1 MNKPNLFIVGSPKC
15 GTTFFCEK
23 LKEHPDLFFP
33 KIKELN
39 YFSYNQLN
47 NESYYRD
54 YKVNSLE
61 KYLEFYKNVK
71 NEKYLVDASVSYFTF
86 ENIPSKIKTFN
97 PKSKII
103 ILVRNP
109 YKRSYSHYIMDKR
122 MGHANKSLQEY
133 LYDKKSF
140 HYRQYIKNSKY
151 FEQVKNYE
159 KHFKSENIL
168 ILELEKFESKFNDVF
183 KFLEIK
189 PINIDF
195 DSKVNENKIPANN
208 IGRFVQKNRGFIE
221 RLKLTIPKKVVNIL
235 KKIIYN
241 KAPKTEI
248 PQKDLNLL
256 KSIISSDYRKFETQI
271 NNES

>member
-23 LKEHPDLFFP
+23 LREHPDLFFP

-39 YFSYNQLN
+39 YFSCNQLN
-47 NESYYRD
+47 NESYYKD

-61 KYLEFYKNVK
+61 KYLEFYKKVK
-71 NEKYLVDASVSYFTF
+71 NEKYIVDASVSYFTF

-122 MGHANKSLQEY
+122 MGHANKSIQEY
-133 LYDKKSF
+133 IDDKESF

-151 FEQVKNYE
+151 FEQIKNYE

-168 ILELEKFESKFNDVF
+168 ILELEKFERKFKDVF

-189 PINIDF
+189 PIHIDF
-195 DSKVNENKIPANN
+195 TIKVNENKITANN
-208 IGRFVQKNRGFIE
+208 LGAFVQKNRGLIE
-221 RLKLTIPKKVVNIL
+221 RLKLIIPKKVIEII
-235 KKIIYN
+235 KKFIYN
-241 KAPKTEI
+241 KAQKTEI
-248 PQKDLNLL
+248 PKKDLNV
-256 KSIISSDYRKFETQI
+256 
-271 NNES
+271 